1 MIKLKNILTESKPIP
16 KAVDPLQALELQIED
31 IAADVGE
38 SVGRRLG
45 AAANGIA
52 YKTKS
57 GKVLKITGDY
67 QEVAAAIRLRNRYS
81 RPLHHVA
88 TAYGAH
94 LLTDFKYVNQQG
106 RVITISDSEDDNSK
120 YFLLVLPFVNV
131 VSEEEGRY
139 WDEIQFEFFDRSLSN
154 EQVLNYAKRI
164 FSPTQLEIMIP
175 FLNRV
180 LPQRASI
187 LKDFDR
193 AGIKSVEAHGGN
205 IGFDDHGRFVHY
217 DYWITNPNKESRYY
231 WDTSGTNMDVQGPKY
246 TTDGIDTP
254 GDPDM

>member
-57 GKVLKITGDY
+57 GKVLKITGDD
-67 QEVAAAIRLRNRYS
+67 QEVASAIRLRNRYS

-94 LLTDFKYVNQQG
+94 RLEGFKYTNRHRQL
-106 RVITISDSEDDNSK
+106 IEIKD

-231 WDTSGTNMDVQGPKY
+231 WDTSGTNMDVQGPNY